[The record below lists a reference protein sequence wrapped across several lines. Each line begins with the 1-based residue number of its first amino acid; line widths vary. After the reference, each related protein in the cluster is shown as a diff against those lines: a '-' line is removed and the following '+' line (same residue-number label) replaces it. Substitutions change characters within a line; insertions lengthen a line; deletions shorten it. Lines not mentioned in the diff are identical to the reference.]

1 MNKGI
6 SNNLMKSSA
15 SRRRTK
21 QEIKEQKLQ
30 EELQRREIDEE
41 RQQFAE
47 MKEQLNQLRRQS
59 KAHGIPQE
67 VQQQIEFA
75 KHAKEAV
82 D

>member
-1 MNKGI
+1 
-6 SNNLMKSSA
+6 MK
-15 SRRRTK
+15 
-21 QEIKEQKLQ
+21 
-30 EELQRREIDEE
+30 D
-41 RQQFAE
+41 
-47 MKEQLNQLRRQS
+47 QLHQLRRQS